1 MSMCAAQMQSAVSQ
15 TGGRERDEL
24 DRMPPGSF
32 PHDRDSFVIF
42 GYGSLIWRPNFSY
55 AKRSVGYIK
64 GYKRRF
70 YQGSIVH
77 RGTPSRPG
85 RVATLLPSAHEE
97 SRVWGCAY
105 EIKGERNV
113 DAALEHLHDREVVNG
128 GYQLVQVDFYP
139 TVAGAVTPQTAWVYV
154 HFGENPSRSQES
166 QMVSENTPLLQSNS
180 YLGKATLSVQ
190 AAQIV
195 SAHGVCGPNSEY
207 VLHIANFM
215 RKELPGYEA
224 LKDDPYLFQLEELIK
239 QYLLNNWQVDYQ
251 AAQLVS
257 PRHPCKSTSE
267 QKRILEA
274 IGQNEHNKPQQLSA
288 TH

>member
-1 MSMCAAQMQSAVSQ
+1 MCAAQMQSAVDQ
-15 TGGRERDEL
+15 TGGRERFKL
-24 DRMPPGSF
+24 YRMPPGSF
-32 PHDRDSFVIF
+32 SRKRDSFVIF

-77 RGTPSRPG
+77 RGTPTRPG
-85 RVATLLPSAHEE
+85 RVATLLPSTHEE

-105 EIKGERNV
+105 EINGEGNV
-113 DAALEHLHDREVVNG
+113 EAALEHLHDREVVNG
-128 GYQLVQVDFYP
+128 GYRLVQVEFYP
-139 TVAGAVTPQTAWVYV
+139 AAADAATPQKAWVYV
-154 HFGENPSRSQES
+154 HFGQDSSHPQES
-166 QMVSENTPLLQSNS
+166 QLVSENTPLLQSNS

-190 AAQIV
+190 AAQIA
-195 SAHGVCGPNSEY
+195 SAQGVCGPNSEY

-215 RKELPGYEA
+215 RKELPSYEA
-224 LKDDPYLFQLEELIK
+224 LKDDPYLFQLEQLIK
-239 QYLLNNWQVDYQ
+239 QYLLHNWQVDYQ
-251 AAQLVS
+251 ADELVP
-257 PRHPCKSTSE
+257 PRHPRKSVSE
-267 QKRILEA
+267 TKRVLEA